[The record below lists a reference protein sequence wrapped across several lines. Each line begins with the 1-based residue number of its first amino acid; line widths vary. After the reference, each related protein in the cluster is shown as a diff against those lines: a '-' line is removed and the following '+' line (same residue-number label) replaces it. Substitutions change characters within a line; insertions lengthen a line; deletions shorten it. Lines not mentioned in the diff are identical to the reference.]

1 MGISYNFNGIS
12 LMNPQDIMA
21 CTGIS
26 WRYFIDR
33 FRGDS
38 GMTNKFSGMWGINTT
53 DSNDIMGMVNVSRWA
68 RGLGLCVNSPFGTS
82 PSLLQVDNLYMG
94 KFHKITI
101 LLNDQRV

>member
-1 MGISYNFNGIS
+1 MKYIMGIFHNFNGIS
-12 LMNPQDIMA
+12 LMNRQDIMA
-21 CTGIS
+21 CNGIS

-68 RGLGLCVNSPFGTS
+68 RGLGLCVNSPFGHDFAYEDS
-82 PSLLQVDNLYMG
+82 QLRRMHFS
-94 KFHKITI
+94 
-101 LLNDQRV
+101 